1 MNITDSLI
9 DYFNKTWRDFLYNAP
24 SDGDL
29 AADLSEFL
37 GHIKDMK
44 LHVNPITSK
53 RLVVN
58 GWEYVGPGDINLDV
72 YLDVDHYSDLP
83 IDHYLVAQKVLI
95 PWLQKSFLKYYGFNI
110 ITDFA
115 DIVISF
121 YDKHMDYD
129 EFSYSVGETKSR
141 GSNKIGC
148 LKQYIKNVAQPV
160 RPSVVS
166 LSQFFRT
173 FGPII

>member
-9 DYFNKTWRDFLYNAP
+9 DYFNKTWRDFLHNAP

-29 AADLSEFL
+29 VADLSDFL

-44 LHVNPITSK
+44 LQVNPVTGPTFS
-53 RLVVN
+53 RLVVD
-58 GWEYVGPGDINLDV
+58 GWEYVGPGDLNLNV
-72 YLDVDHYSDLP
+72 YFDVDHYGDLP
-83 IDHYLVAQKVLI
+83 IDHYLVAQNVLI

-110 ITDFA
+110 FTDFA

-129 EFSYSVGETKSR
+129 EYDISVSETNTKMFYANPPKYWKEKKS
-141 GSNKIGC
+141 KP
-148 LKQYIKNVAQPV
+148 LKLEEIWN
-160 RPSVVS
+160 
-166 LSQFFRT
+166 T
-173 FGPII
+173 H

>member
-44 LHVNPITSK
+44 LHVNPITPQEFLGVTK

-72 YLDVDHYSDLP
+72 YFDVDHYSDLP

-95 PWLQKSFLKYYGFNI
+95 PWIQNSFLKYFGLNI
-110 ITDFA
+110 FTDFA

-129 EFSYSVGETKSR
+129 EYDISVGETNTQLFYNNPPKYWKEENS
-141 GSNKIGC
+141 KP
-148 LKQYIKNVAQPV
+148 LKLEEIWN
-160 RPSVVS
+160 
-166 LSQFFRT
+166 T
-173 FGPII
+173 H